1 MTLKKPELILL
12 GVGGHALSCID
23 VIERQGLF
31 SIAGLVSSSRSEVG
45 LNHCGYRVI
54 ACDSDL
60 KKLSDICRFAFIG
73 IGQIRSPN
81 LRVNMFERL
90 INLGF
95 ELPYL
100 KSPFAY
106 VSPHSKI
113 GPGTIIMHGAIVN
126 AGVEIGANCI
136 INSGALVEH
145 DVSIGD
151 HCHISTRVIL
161 NGSVVVGSKTFI
173 GSGCV
178 VREGVTIHPEN
189 FLGMGSLVRKDQ

>member
-1 MTLKKPELILL
+1 MTLKNPELILL

-23 VIERQGLF
+23 VIEQQGLF
-31 SIAGLVSSSRSEVG
+31 SIAGLVSSSRSGVG
-45 LNHCGYRVI
+45 LTHCGYRVI

-60 KKLSDICRFAFIG
+60 KKLSDIYRFAFIG
-73 IGQIRSPN
+73 IGQIKLPN

-100 KSPFAY
+100 QSPFAY

-151 HCHISTRVIL
+151 HCHISTRAIL

-189 FLGMGSLVRKDQ
+189 FLGMGSLVRRDQ